1 MLLRKHLYRA
11 KAKKEYEK
19 KPHQK
24 SLFFSAN
31 FGVEV
36 LKVSG
41 TWGNR
46 NSSVK
51 TKKQICWTTNMLVRP
66 RWVNGQFPKGIKSHQ
81 VISRKDSFEYI
92 RYSGSDPKR
101 IKTQMNKADPIP
113 NMIRKIGYKL
123 VLTLFNEKY

>member
-66 RWVNGQFPKGIKSHQ
+66 RWVNGQFPKVIKSHQ
-81 VISRKDSFEYI
+81 VISQKDSFKYI